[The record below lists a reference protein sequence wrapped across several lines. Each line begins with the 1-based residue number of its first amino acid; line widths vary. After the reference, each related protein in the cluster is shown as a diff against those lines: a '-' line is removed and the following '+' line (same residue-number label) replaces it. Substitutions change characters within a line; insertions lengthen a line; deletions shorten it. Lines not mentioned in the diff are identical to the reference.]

1 MEKKR
6 VKIMSKP
13 TTFKEGN
20 KLYDYIL
27 YIRNNV
33 FYMNIF
39 SRK

>member
-6 VKIMSKP
+6 VKIISKA

-27 YIRNNV
+27 YTNNNV

-39 SRK
+39 STK